1 LTKYINPNGNVNRN
15 TKSSP
20 TDYTHSDTK
29 TINTN
34 TTTILL
40 SGWGNADKCTY
51 DIGEH
56 KIEVYVDEYLIH
68 TKKYNVDIAPS
79 ERIKNEIDRAE
90 EELKRIKQTV
100 YYSSE
105 YKFAVNELNELQ
117 KFKLF
122 RGSSE
127 KQRQI
132 QSQQRVVDQ
141 IKTKAENE
149 KNRNI
154 KIQEE
159 KIYKL
164 KMELSAQ
171 TY

>member
-1 LTKYINPNGNVNRN
+1 MGDIPDSHY

-56 KIEVYVDEYLIH
+56 RIEVYVDEYLIH
-68 TKKYNVDIAPS
+68 TQKYNVDIAPS
-79 ERIKNEIDRAE
+79 EKIKKEIDIAE
-90 EELKRIKQTV
+90 GDLKRIRQTT
-100 YYSSE
+100 YYASE
-105 YKFAVNELNELQ
+105 FKSAVNELNELQ
-117 KFKLF
+117 KIKLF

-132 QSQQRVVDQ
+132 QTQQRVVDQ
-141 IKTKAENE
+141 IKIKAENE
-149 KNRNI
+149 KKEISKFKKRKFTN
-154 KIQEE
+154 
-159 KIYKL
+159 
-164 KMELSAQ
+164 
-171 TY
+171 